1 MGSDGLAALNFS
13 IVLYTVLQATGLML
27 GIGAATEFQVCS
39 ARGDRTGANR
49 VFTTALVMAG
59 VAAAVLLAVVE
70 AFATPLASLL
80 GADEATLPLTVTY
93 LRTIFAFA
101 PLFLLNNVLLP
112 FVRNDGSPQLAMV
125 AMLVGSFGNIV
136 LDALFI
142 FGFGWGMFGAAFAT
156 GFAPIMSMAVLLAH
170 FFMKR
175 NTFRPVRLHLRARLV
190 GHIAALG
197 FSSFV
202 VELSGGLVLLVL
214 NLVILAFE
222 GTIGV
227 AAYGVVANFAFV
239 ASALFV
245 GIAQGIQPLASN
257 AYARGS
263 DRDVRA
269 VLRLALRD
277 GSRHRGDDVRGGGAR
292 RRAACARVQSRQRSA
307 AHGAC
312 RGRHARVLPRV
323 LLRGGEYRRG
333 CVLQRGGEA
342 SVWPGYLHRARSSGH
357 AGVRGRAGGAVR
369 HGRRVGHVPR
379 GRGGHVRA
387 DRRASRAV
395 RARAAPARSGG
406 GRVSPRQRAVRG
418 RASASRPVAP
428 VEPVELV
435 VDGLVVRLTR
445 KRIKNLNLRVHRG
458 GGFVEVS
465 APAYVRDR
473 DIERFVR
480 EKRPWIDAKLAQVAA
495 SPAAVAAEAGPE
507 EVAAWRAVV
516 EACVP
521 ALVEAWE
528 PIMGVKA
535 GKLAYRNMTSRW
547 GSCQPATGRICIN
560 VRLALYPPECL
571 EYVVV
576 HELCH
581 LLERGHGSRFK
592 ALMDAFMPDWRDRR
606 AKLR

>member
-1 MGSDGLAALNFS
+1 MARGAGMAGSSSMARPFARYVSFNVLGMVGVSVYILADTFFIANGVGSDGLAALNFS

-70 AFATPLASLL
+70 AFAAPLSSLL

-125 AMLVGSFGNIV
+125 AMLVGSFGNIA

-156 GFAPIMSMAVLLAH
+156 GFAPLMSMAVLLIH
-170 FFMKR
+170 FLRKR

-269 VLRLALRD
+269 VLRLALLTALVIAATTYAAVALAAEPLALAFNRD
-277 GSRHRGDDVRGGGAR
+277 NDPQLTALAVDGMRVYFLGYFFAGANIVAAAFFSAVEKPAYGLAISIVRGLPAMLAF
-292 RRAACARVQSRQRSA
+292 AAVLA
-307 AHGAC
+307 ALFGMA
-312 RGRHARVLPRV
+312 GVWATFPAAEAATFALTAV
-323 LLRGGEYRRG
+323 LL
-333 CVLQRGGEA
+333 V
-342 SVWPGYLHRARSSGH
+342 
-357 AGVRGRAGGAVR
+357 
-369 HGRRVGHVPR
+369 
-379 GRGGHVRA
+379 
-387 DRRASRAV
+387 
-395 RARAAPARSGG
+395 
-406 GRVSPRQRAVRG
+406 
-418 RASASRPVAP
+418 
-428 VEPVELV
+428 
-435 VDGLVVRLTR
+435 
-445 KRIKNLNLRVHRG
+445 
-458 GGFVEVS
+458 
-465 APAYVRDR
+465 
-473 DIERFVR
+473 RFVR
-480 EKRPWIDAKLAQVAA
+480 
-495 SPAAVAAEAGPE
+495 GP
-507 EVAAWRAVV
+507 R
-516 EACVP
+516 
-521 ALVEAWE
+521 
-528 PIMGVKA
+528 
-535 GKLAYRNMTSRW
+535 R
-547 GSCQPATGRICIN
+547 
-560 VRLALYPPECL
+560 
-571 EYVVV
+571 
-576 HELCH
+576 
-581 LLERGHGSRFK
+581 
-592 ALMDAFMPDWRDRR
+592 RDREVV
-606 AKLR
+606 A

>member
-1 MGSDGLAALNFS
+1 MARGAGMAGSSSMARPFARYVSFNVLGMVGVSVYILADTFFIANGVGSDGLAALNFS

-39 ARGDRTGANR
+39 ACGDRTGANR

-70 AFATPLASLL
+70 AFAAPLSSLL

-125 AMLVGSFGNIV
+125 AMLVGSFGNIA

-156 GFAPIMSMAVLLAH
+156 GFAPLMSMAVLLIH
-170 FFMKR
+170 FLRKR

-269 VLRLALRD
+269 VLRLALLTAL
-277 GSRHRGDDVRGGGAR
+277 VIATTTY
-292 RRAACARVQSRQRSA
+292 AAVALAAEPLALVQSRQRSA

-323 LLRGGEYRRG
+323 LLRGGEHRG
-333 CVLQRGGEA
+333 GGVLQRGGEA
-342 SVWPGYLHRARSSGH
+342 GVWPGYLHRARSSGH
-357 AGVRGRAGGAVR
+357 ARVRGRAGGAVR
-369 HGRRVGHVPR
+369 HGGRVGHVPR

-406 GRVSPRQRAVRG
+406 GRVSPRQRAARG

-428 VEPVELV
+428 VEPV
-435 VDGLVVRLTR
+435 
-445 KRIKNLNLRVHRG
+445 
-458 GGFVEVS
+458 
-465 APAYVRDR
+465 
-473 DIERFVR
+473 
-480 EKRPWIDAKLAQVAA
+480 
-495 SPAAVAAEAGPE
+495 
-507 EVAAWRAVV
+507 
-516 EACVP
+516 
-521 ALVEAWE
+521 
-528 PIMGVKA
+528 
-535 GKLAYRNMTSRW
+535 
-547 GSCQPATGRICIN
+547 
-560 VRLALYPPECL
+560 
-571 EYVVV
+571 
-576 HELCH
+576 
-581 LLERGHGSRFK
+581 
-592 ALMDAFMPDWRDRR
+592 
-606 AKLR
+606 

>member
-1 MGSDGLAALNFS
+1 MARGAGMAGSSSMARPFARYVSFNVLGMVGVSVYILADTFFIANGVGSDGLAALNFS

-125 AMLVGSFGNIV
+125 AMLVGSFGNIA

-156 GFAPIMSMAVLLAH
+156 GFAPLMSMAVLLIH
-170 FFMKR
+170 FLRKR

-269 VLRLALRD
+269 VLRLALLTALVIATTTYAVD
-277 GSRHRGDDVRGGGAR
+277 GMRVYFLGYFFAGANIVAAAFFSAVEQPVCGLAISIVRGLPAILAF
-292 RRAACARVQSRQRSA
+292 AAVLA
-307 AHGAC
+307 ALFGMA
-312 RGRHARVLPRV
+312 GVWATFPAAEAATFALTAV
-323 LLRGGEYRRG
+323 LL
-333 CVLQRGGEA
+333 V
-342 SVWPGYLHRARSSGH
+342 
-357 AGVRGRAGGAVR
+357 
-369 HGRRVGHVPR
+369 
-379 GRGGHVRA
+379 
-387 DRRASRAV
+387 
-395 RARAAPARSGG
+395 
-406 GRVSPRQRAVRG
+406 
-418 RASASRPVAP
+418 
-428 VEPVELV
+428 
-435 VDGLVVRLTR
+435 
-445 KRIKNLNLRVHRG
+445 
-458 GGFVEVS
+458 
-465 APAYVRDR
+465 
-473 DIERFVR
+473 RFVR
-480 EKRPWIDAKLAQVAA
+480 
-495 SPAAVAAEAGPE
+495 GP
-507 EVAAWRAVV
+507 R
-516 EACVP
+516 
-521 ALVEAWE
+521 
-528 PIMGVKA
+528 
-535 GKLAYRNMTSRW
+535 R
-547 GSCQPATGRICIN
+547 
-560 VRLALYPPECL
+560 
-571 EYVVV
+571 
-576 HELCH
+576 
-581 LLERGHGSRFK
+581 
-592 ALMDAFMPDWRDRR
+592 RDREVV
-606 AKLR
+606 A

>member
-1 MGSDGLAALNFS
+1 MARGAGMAGSSSMARPFARYVSFNVLGMVGVSVYILADTFFIANGVGSDGLAALNFS

-70 AFATPLASLL
+70 AFASLL

-269 VLRLALRD
+269 VLRLALLTALVIAATTYAAVALAAEPLALAFNRD
-277 GSRHRGDDVRGGGAR
+277 NDPQLTALAVDGMRVYFLGYFFAGANIVAAAFFSAVEKPAYGLAISIVRGLPAMLAF
-292 RRAACARVQSRQRSA
+292 AAVLA
-307 AHGAC
+307 ALFGMA
-312 RGRHARVLPRV
+312 GVWATFPAAEAATFALTAV
-323 LLRGGEYRRG
+323 LL
-333 CVLQRGGEA
+333 V
-342 SVWPGYLHRARSSGH
+342 
-357 AGVRGRAGGAVR
+357 
-369 HGRRVGHVPR
+369 
-379 GRGGHVRA
+379 
-387 DRRASRAV
+387 
-395 RARAAPARSGG
+395 
-406 GRVSPRQRAVRG
+406 
-418 RASASRPVAP
+418 
-428 VEPVELV
+428 
-435 VDGLVVRLTR
+435 
-445 KRIKNLNLRVHRG
+445 
-458 GGFVEVS
+458 
-465 APAYVRDR
+465 
-473 DIERFVR
+473 RFVR
-480 EKRPWIDAKLAQVAA
+480 
-495 SPAAVAAEAGPE
+495 GP
-507 EVAAWRAVV
+507 R
-516 EACVP
+516 
-521 ALVEAWE
+521 
-528 PIMGVKA
+528 
-535 GKLAYRNMTSRW
+535 R
-547 GSCQPATGRICIN
+547 
-560 VRLALYPPECL
+560 
-571 EYVVV
+571 
-576 HELCH
+576 
-581 LLERGHGSRFK
+581 
-592 ALMDAFMPDWRDRR
+592 RDREVV
-606 AKLR
+606 A

>member
-1 MGSDGLAALNFS
+1 MARGAGMAGSSSMARPFARYVSFNVLGMVGVSVYILADTFFIANGVGSDGLAALNFS

-70 AFATPLASLL
+70 ALASLL

-269 VLRLALRD
+269 VLRLALLTALVIAATTYAAVALAAEPLALAFNRD
-277 GSRHRGDDVRGGGAR
+277 NDPQLTALAVDGMRVYFLGYFFAGANIVAAAFFSAVEKPAYGLAISIVRGLPAMLAF
-292 RRAACARVQSRQRSA
+292 AAVLA
-307 AHGAC
+307 ALFGMA
-312 RGRHARVLPRV
+312 GVWATFPAAEAATFALTAV
-323 LLRGGEYRRG
+323 LL
-333 CVLQRGGEA
+333 V
-342 SVWPGYLHRARSSGH
+342 
-357 AGVRGRAGGAVR
+357 
-369 HGRRVGHVPR
+369 
-379 GRGGHVRA
+379 
-387 DRRASRAV
+387 
-395 RARAAPARSGG
+395 
-406 GRVSPRQRAVRG
+406 
-418 RASASRPVAP
+418 
-428 VEPVELV
+428 
-435 VDGLVVRLTR
+435 
-445 KRIKNLNLRVHRG
+445 
-458 GGFVEVS
+458 
-465 APAYVRDR
+465 
-473 DIERFVR
+473 RFVR
-480 EKRPWIDAKLAQVAA
+480 
-495 SPAAVAAEAGPE
+495 GP
-507 EVAAWRAVV
+507 R
-516 EACVP
+516 
-521 ALVEAWE
+521 
-528 PIMGVKA
+528 
-535 GKLAYRNMTSRW
+535 R
-547 GSCQPATGRICIN
+547 
-560 VRLALYPPECL
+560 
-571 EYVVV
+571 
-576 HELCH
+576 
-581 LLERGHGSRFK
+581 
-592 ALMDAFMPDWRDRR
+592 RDREVV
-606 AKLR
+606 A

>member
-1 MGSDGLAALNFS
+1 MARGAGMAGSSSMARPFARYVSFNVLGMVGVSVYILADTFFIANGVGSDGLAALNFS

-70 AFATPLASLL
+70 AFAAPLSSLL

-125 AMLVGSFGNIV
+125 AMLVGSFGNIA

-142 FGFGWGMFGAAFAT
+142 FGLGWGMFGAAFAT
-156 GFAPIMSMAVLLAH
+156 GFAPLMSMAVLLIH
-170 FFMKR
+170 FLRKC

-269 VLRLALRD
+269 VLRLALLTALAIAATTYAAVALAVD
-277 GSRHRGDDVRGGGAR
+277 GMRVYFLGYFFAGANIVAAAFFSAVEQPVCGLAISIVRGLPAMLAF
-292 RRAACARVQSRQRSA
+292 AAVLA
-307 AHGAC
+307 ALFGMA
-312 RGRHARVLPRV
+312 GVWATFPAAEAATFALTAV
-323 LLRGGEYRRG
+323 LL
-333 CVLQRGGEA
+333 V
-342 SVWPGYLHRARSSGH
+342 
-357 AGVRGRAGGAVR
+357 
-369 HGRRVGHVPR
+369 
-379 GRGGHVRA
+379 
-387 DRRASRAV
+387 
-395 RARAAPARSGG
+395 
-406 GRVSPRQRAVRG
+406 
-418 RASASRPVAP
+418 
-428 VEPVELV
+428 
-435 VDGLVVRLTR
+435 
-445 KRIKNLNLRVHRG
+445 
-458 GGFVEVS
+458 
-465 APAYVRDR
+465 
-473 DIERFVR
+473 RFVR
-480 EKRPWIDAKLAQVAA
+480 GSREREREQ
-495 SPAAVAAEAGPE
+495 
-507 EVAAWRAVV
+507 AVV
-516 EACVP
+516 A
-521 ALVEAWE
+521 
-528 PIMGVKA
+528 
-535 GKLAYRNMTSRW
+535 
-547 GSCQPATGRICIN
+547 
-560 VRLALYPPECL
+560 
-571 EYVVV
+571 
-576 HELCH
+576 
-581 LLERGHGSRFK
+581 
-592 ALMDAFMPDWRDRR
+592 
-606 AKLR
+606 

>member
-1 MGSDGLAALNFS
+1 MARGAGMAGSSSMARPFARYVSFNVLGMVGVSVYILADTFFIANGVGSDGLAALNFS

-39 ARGDRTGANR
+39 ACGDRTGANR

-70 AFATPLASLL
+70 AFAAPLSSLL

-125 AMLVGSFGNIV
+125 AMLVGSFGNIA

-156 GFAPIMSMAVLLAH
+156 GFAPLMSMAVLLIH
-170 FFMKR
+170 FLRKR

-269 VLRLALRD
+269 VLRLALLTALVIATTTYAAVALAAEPLALAFNRD
-277 GSRHRGDDVRGGGAR
+277 NDPQLTALAVDGMRVYFLGYFFAGANIVAAAFFSAVEQPVCGLAISIVRGLPAILAF
-292 RRAACARVQSRQRSA
+292 AAVLAELFGMAGVWATFPA
-307 AHGAC
+307 AEA
-312 RGRHARVLPRV
+312 ATFALTAV
-323 LLRGGEYRRG
+323 LL
-333 CVLQRGGEA
+333 V
-342 SVWPGYLHRARSSGH
+342 
-357 AGVRGRAGGAVR
+357 
-369 HGRRVGHVPR
+369 
-379 GRGGHVRA
+379 
-387 DRRASRAV
+387 
-395 RARAAPARSGG
+395 
-406 GRVSPRQRAVRG
+406 
-418 RASASRPVAP
+418 
-428 VEPVELV
+428 
-435 VDGLVVRLTR
+435 
-445 KRIKNLNLRVHRG
+445 
-458 GGFVEVS
+458 
-465 APAYVRDR
+465 
-473 DIERFVR
+473 RFVR
-480 EKRPWIDAKLAQVAA
+480 
-495 SPAAVAAEAGPE
+495 GP
-507 EVAAWRAVV
+507 R
-516 EACVP
+516 
-521 ALVEAWE
+521 
-528 PIMGVKA
+528 
-535 GKLAYRNMTSRW
+535 R
-547 GSCQPATGRICIN
+547 
-560 VRLALYPPECL
+560 
-571 EYVVV
+571 
-576 HELCH
+576 
-581 LLERGHGSRFK
+581 
-592 ALMDAFMPDWRDRR
+592 RDREVV
-606 AKLR
+606 A

>member
-1 MGSDGLAALNFS
+1 MARGAGMAGSSSMARPFARYVSFNVLGMVGVSVYILADTFFIANGVGSDGLAALNFS

-59 VAAAVLLAVVE
+59 CAAAVLLAVVE

-125 AMLVGSFGNIV
+125 AMLVGSFGNIA

-156 GFAPIMSMAVLLAH
+156 GFAPLMSMAVLLIH
-170 FFMKR
+170 FLRKR

-227 AAYGVVANFAFV
+227 AA
-239 ASALFV
+239 FV

-269 VLRLALRD
+269 VLRLALLT
-277 GSRHRGDDVRGGGAR
+277 A
-292 RRAACARVQSRQRSA
+292 
-307 AHGAC
+307 
-312 RGRHARVLPRV
+312 
-323 LLRGGEYRRG
+323 
-333 CVLQRGGEA
+333 
-342 SVWPGYLHRARSSGH
+342 
-357 AGVRGRAGGAVR
+357 
-369 HGRRVGHVPR
+369 
-379 GRGGHVRA
+379 
-387 DRRASRAV
+387 
-395 RARAAPARSGG
+395 
-406 GRVSPRQRAVRG
+406 
-418 RASASRPVAP
+418 
-428 VEPVELV
+428 LV
-435 VDGLVVRLTR
+435 IATTT
-445 KRIKNLNLRVHRG
+445 
-458 GGFVEVS
+458 
-465 APAYVRDR
+465 Y
-473 DIERFVR
+473 
-480 EKRPWIDAKLAQVAA
+480 
-495 SPAAVAAEAGPE
+495 AAVALAAEPLALAFNRDNDPQLTALAVDGMRVYFLGYFFAGANIVAAAFFSAVEKPASGLAISIVRGLPAMLAFAAVLAALFGMAGVWATFPAAEAATFALTAVLLVRFSRGPRRRD
-507 EVAAWRAVV
+507 RAVG
-516 EACVP
+516 A
-521 ALVEAWE
+521 
-528 PIMGVKA
+528 
-535 GKLAYRNMTSRW
+535 
-547 GSCQPATGRICIN
+547 
-560 VRLALYPPECL
+560 
-571 EYVVV
+571 
-576 HELCH
+576 
-581 LLERGHGSRFK
+581 
-592 ALMDAFMPDWRDRR
+592 
-606 AKLR
+606 

>member
-1 MGSDGLAALNFS
+1 
-13 IVLYTVLQATGLML
+13 ML
-27 GIGAATEFQVCS
+27 RV
-39 ARGDRTGANR
+39 RRPHR

-112 FVRNDGSPQLAMV
+112 FVRNAGSPQLAMV
-125 AMLVGSFGNIV
+125 AMLVGSFGNIA

-156 GFAPIMSMAVLLAH
+156 GFAPLMSMAVLLIH
-170 FFMKR
+170 FLRKR

-269 VLRLALRD
+269 LRLALLT
-277 GSRHRGDDVRGGGAR
+277 A
-292 RRAACARVQSRQRSA
+292 
-307 AHGAC
+307 
-312 RGRHARVLPRV
+312 
-323 LLRGGEYRRG
+323 
-333 CVLQRGGEA
+333 
-342 SVWPGYLHRARSSGH
+342 
-357 AGVRGRAGGAVR
+357 
-369 HGRRVGHVPR
+369 
-379 GRGGHVRA
+379 
-387 DRRASRAV
+387 
-395 RARAAPARSGG
+395 
-406 GRVSPRQRAVRG
+406 
-418 RASASRPVAP
+418 
-428 VEPVELV
+428 LV
-435 VDGLVVRLTR
+435 IATTT
-445 KRIKNLNLRVHRG
+445 
-458 GGFVEVS
+458 
-465 APAYVRDR
+465 Y
-473 DIERFVR
+473 
-480 EKRPWIDAKLAQVAA
+480 
-495 SPAAVAAEAGPE
+495 AAVALAAEPLALAFNRDNDPQLTALAVDGMRVYFLGYFYAGANSVAAAFFSAVEQPVCGLAISIVRGLPAILAFAAVLAALFGMAGVWATFPAAEAATFALTAVLLVRFVHGP
-507 EVAAWRAVV
+507 R
-516 EACVP
+516 
-521 ALVEAWE
+521 
-528 PIMGVKA
+528 
-535 GKLAYRNMTSRW
+535 R
-547 GSCQPATGRICIN
+547 
-560 VRLALYPPECL
+560 
-571 EYVVV
+571 
-576 HELCH
+576 
-581 LLERGHGSRFK
+581 
-592 ALMDAFMPDWRDRR
+592 RDREVV
-606 AKLR
+606 A

>member
-1 MGSDGLAALNFS
+1 MARGAGMAGSSSMARPFARYVSFNVLGMVGVSVYILADTFFIANGVGSDGLAALNFS

-59 VAAAVLLAVVE
+59 CAAAVLLAVVE

-125 AMLVGSFGNIV
+125 AMLVGSFGNIA
-136 LDALFI
+136 LDALFV

-156 GFAPIMSMAVLLAH
+156 GFAPLMSMAVLLIH
-170 FFMKR
+170 FLRKR

-269 VLRLALRD
+269 VLRLALLTAL
-277 GSRHRGDDVRGGGAR
+277 VI
-292 RRAACARVQSRQRSA
+292 AATT
-307 AHGAC
+307 
-312 RGRHARVLPRV
+312 
-323 LLRGGEYRRG
+323 Y
-333 CVLQRGGEA
+333 
-342 SVWPGYLHRARSSGH
+342 
-357 AGVRGRAGGAVR
+357 
-369 HGRRVGHVPR
+369 
-379 GRGGHVRA
+379 
-387 DRRASRAV
+387 
-395 RARAAPARSGG
+395 
-406 GRVSPRQRAVRG
+406 
-418 RASASRPVAP
+418 
-428 VEPVELV
+428 
-435 VDGLVVRLTR
+435 
-445 KRIKNLNLRVHRG
+445 
-458 GGFVEVS
+458 
-465 APAYVRDR
+465 
-473 DIERFVR
+473 
-480 EKRPWIDAKLAQVAA
+480 
-495 SPAAVAAEAGPE
+495 AAVALAAEPLALAFNRDNDPQLTALAVDGMRVYFLGYFFAGANIVAAAFFSAVEKPAYGLAVSVVRGLPAMLAFAAVLAALFGMAGVWATFPAAEAATFALTAVLLVRFSRGPRRRD
-507 EVAAWRAVV
+507 RAVG
-516 EACVP
+516 A
-521 ALVEAWE
+521 
-528 PIMGVKA
+528 
-535 GKLAYRNMTSRW
+535 
-547 GSCQPATGRICIN
+547 
-560 VRLALYPPECL
+560 
-571 EYVVV
+571 
-576 HELCH
+576 
-581 LLERGHGSRFK
+581 
-592 ALMDAFMPDWRDRR
+592 
-606 AKLR
+606 

>member
-1 MGSDGLAALNFS
+1 MARGAGMAGSSSMARPFARYVSFNVLGMVGVSVYILADTFFIANGVGSDGLAALNFS

-125 AMLVGSFGNIV
+125 AMLVGSFGNIA
-136 LDALFI
+136 LDALFV

-156 GFAPIMSMAVLLAH
+156 GFAPLMSMAVLLIH
-170 FFMKR
+170 FLRKR

-269 VLRLALRD
+269 VLRLALLTALVIAATTYAAVALAAEPLALAFNRD
-277 GSRHRGDDVRGGGAR
+277 NDPRSRRLPWTACACTSSGTSSRGRTSWRRRSSARWSNRSCGLAISIVRG
-292 RRAACARVQSRQRSA
+292 
-307 AHGAC
+307 
-312 RGRHARVLPRV
+312 
-323 LLRGGEYRRG
+323 
-333 CVLQRGGEA
+333 
-342 SVWPGYLHRARSSGH
+342 SSGH
-357 AGVRGRAGGAVR
+357 TGVRAVLAALFGMAGVWATFPAAEAATFALTAVL
-369 HGRRVGHVPR
+369 
-379 GRGGHVRA
+379 
-387 DRRASRAV
+387 
-395 RARAAPARSGG
+395 
-406 GRVSPRQRAVRG
+406 
-418 RASASRPVAP
+418 
-428 VEPVELV
+428 LV
-435 VDGLVVRLTR
+435 
-445 KRIKNLNLRVHRG
+445 
-458 GGFVEVS
+458 
-465 APAYVRDR
+465 
-473 DIERFVR
+473 RFVR
-480 EKRPWIDAKLAQVAA
+480 
-495 SPAAVAAEAGPE
+495 GP
-507 EVAAWRAVV
+507 R
-516 EACVP
+516 
-521 ALVEAWE
+521 
-528 PIMGVKA
+528 
-535 GKLAYRNMTSRW
+535 R
-547 GSCQPATGRICIN
+547 
-560 VRLALYPPECL
+560 
-571 EYVVV
+571 
-576 HELCH
+576 
-581 LLERGHGSRFK
+581 
-592 ALMDAFMPDWRDRR
+592 RDREVV
-606 AKLR
+606 A

>member
-1 MGSDGLAALNFS
+1 MARGAGMAGSSSMARPFARYVSFNVLGMVGVSVYILADTFFIANGVGSDGLAALNFS

-70 AFATPLASLL
+70 AFATPLASRL
-80 GADEATLPLTVTY
+80 GADQAPPPRTGTDQPPQDAVAPRAVTY

-125 AMLVGSFGNIV
+125 AMLVGSFGNIA

-156 GFAPIMSMAVLLAH
+156 GFAPLMSMAVLLIH
-170 FFMKR
+170 FLRKR

-269 VLRLALRD
+269 VLRLALLTAL
-277 GSRHRGDDVRGGGAR
+277 VI
-292 RRAACARVQSRQRSA
+292 AATT
-307 AHGAC
+307 
-312 RGRHARVLPRV
+312 
-323 LLRGGEYRRG
+323 Y
-333 CVLQRGGEA
+333 
-342 SVWPGYLHRARSSGH
+342 
-357 AGVRGRAGGAVR
+357 
-369 HGRRVGHVPR
+369 
-379 GRGGHVRA
+379 
-387 DRRASRAV
+387 
-395 RARAAPARSGG
+395 
-406 GRVSPRQRAVRG
+406 
-418 RASASRPVAP
+418 
-428 VEPVELV
+428 
-435 VDGLVVRLTR
+435 
-445 KRIKNLNLRVHRG
+445 
-458 GGFVEVS
+458 
-465 APAYVRDR
+465 
-473 DIERFVR
+473 
-480 EKRPWIDAKLAQVAA
+480 
-495 SPAAVAAEAGPE
+495 AAVALAAEPLALAFNRDNDPQLTALAVDGMRVYFLGYFFAGANIVAAAFFSAVEKPAYGLAISIVRGLPAMLAFAAVLAALFGMAGVWATFPAAEAATFALTAVLLVRFVHGP
-507 EVAAWRAVV
+507 R
-516 EACVP
+516 
-521 ALVEAWE
+521 
-528 PIMGVKA
+528 
-535 GKLAYRNMTSRW
+535 R
-547 GSCQPATGRICIN
+547 
-560 VRLALYPPECL
+560 
-571 EYVVV
+571 
-576 HELCH
+576 
-581 LLERGHGSRFK
+581 
-592 ALMDAFMPDWRDRR
+592 RDREVV
-606 AKLR
+606 A

>member
-1 MGSDGLAALNFS
+1 MARGAGMAGSSSMARPFARYVSFNVLGMVGVSVYILADTFFIANGVGSDGLAALNFS

-49 VFTTALVMAG
+49 VFTTAL
-59 VAAAVLLAVVE
+59 VVE

-125 AMLVGSFGNIV
+125 AMLVGSFGNIA

-142 FGFGWGMFGAAFAT
+142 FGLGWGMFGAAFAT
-156 GFAPIMSMAVLLAH
+156 GFAPLMSMAVLLIH
-170 FFMKR
+170 FLRKC

-269 VLRLALRD
+269 VLRLEPLALAFNRD
-277 GSRHRGDDVRGGGAR
+277 NDPQLTAVAVDGMRVYFLGYFFAGANIVAAAFFSAVEQPVCGLAISIVRGLPAMLAF
-292 RRAACARVQSRQRSA
+292 AAVLA
-307 AHGAC
+307 ALFGMA
-312 RGRHARVLPRV
+312 GVWATFPAAEAATFALTAV
-323 LLRGGEYRRG
+323 LL
-333 CVLQRGGEA
+333 V
-342 SVWPGYLHRARSSGH
+342 
-357 AGVRGRAGGAVR
+357 
-369 HGRRVGHVPR
+369 
-379 GRGGHVRA
+379 
-387 DRRASRAV
+387 
-395 RARAAPARSGG
+395 
-406 GRVSPRQRAVRG
+406 
-418 RASASRPVAP
+418 
-428 VEPVELV
+428 
-435 VDGLVVRLTR
+435 
-445 KRIKNLNLRVHRG
+445 
-458 GGFVEVS
+458 
-465 APAYVRDR
+465 
-473 DIERFVR
+473 RFVR
-480 EKRPWIDAKLAQVAA
+480 GSREREREQ
-495 SPAAVAAEAGPE
+495 
-507 EVAAWRAVV
+507 AVV
-516 EACVP
+516 A
-521 ALVEAWE
+521 
-528 PIMGVKA
+528 
-535 GKLAYRNMTSRW
+535 
-547 GSCQPATGRICIN
+547 
-560 VRLALYPPECL
+560 
-571 EYVVV
+571 
-576 HELCH
+576 
-581 LLERGHGSRFK
+581 
-592 ALMDAFMPDWRDRR
+592 
-606 AKLR
+606 